1 MVVGNGFSKEN
12 GNSVKPSETSPLLP
26 VGNVQVRP
34 LSSSYKT
41 FFNIVITVV
50 GAGVLGLP
58 YAFKQS
64 GWLQGLLIL
73 AGTSA
78 AMYYCMMLMVWCR
91 RHLETEGIVDNIDT
105 YSELGYHTLGKFGQ
119 ISVDAMIVL
128 SQGGFCVAY
137 LIFIGEN
144 LASVFSRQKAHS
156 LGLSGAL
163 ENFQGLDFMGLSWK
177 TKEVYVWILFPFQV
191 SSFAGSCSTSDILI
205 YDYSFHSGGTLCHIP
220 NSHRVTRA
228 GVTGVHPLAHT
239 SGALQYVCGH
249 SERGS
254 HVSGHDNRVR
264 RHRHR
269 PRGARCGFY
278 RVEEFAL
285 FNRSGHLCRRR
296 HQPGASSGI

>member
-26 VGNVQVRP
+26 VGNVQLRP
-34 LSSSYKT
+34 LSSSCKT
-41 FFNIVITVV
+41 FFNVVITIV

-78 AMYYCMMLMVWCR
+78 AMYYCMMLTVWCR
-91 RHLETEGIVDNIDT
+91 RHLETQGIVDKVDT

-119 ISVDAMIVL
+119 ILVDAMIVL

-144 LASVFSRQKAHS
+144 LASVFSREKSHS
-156 LGLSGAL
+156 LGSRDAL
-163 ENFQGLDFMGLSWK
+163 ENFQALDFMGLSWK

-191 SSFAGSCSTSDILI
+191 FSFAGSSSTSV
-205 YDYSFHSGGTLCHIP
+205 F
-220 NSHRVTRA
+220 
-228 GVTGVHPLAHT
+228 
-239 SGALQYVCGH
+239 
-249 SERGS
+249 
-254 HVSGHDNRVR
+254 
-264 RHRHR
+264 
-269 PRGARCGFY
+269 
-278 RVEEFAL
+278 
-285 FNRSGHLCRRR
+285 
-296 HQPGASSGI
+296 